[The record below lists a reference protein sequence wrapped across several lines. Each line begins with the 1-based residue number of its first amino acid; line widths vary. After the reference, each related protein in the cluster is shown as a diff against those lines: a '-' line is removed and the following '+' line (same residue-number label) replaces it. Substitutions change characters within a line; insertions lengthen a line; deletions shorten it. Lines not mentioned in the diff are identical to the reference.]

1 MESVYNIHPLTIK
14 SLKTKEDYNYDFLSN
29 EYKHVYYNLINSLDK
44 FKLKNLYRFLYLRIC
59 KINKKFNQID
69 LIPVKKEIT
78 PEDFNKTMKF
88 FINSSLLKEIIII
101 NGIQIYFI

>member
-44 FKLKNLYRFLYLRIC
+44 FKLKNLI
-59 KINKKFNQID
+59 K
-69 LIPVKKEIT
+69 LI
-78 PEDFNKTMKF
+78 
-88 FINSSLLKEIIII
+88 
-101 NGIQIYFI
+101 